1 MRKYIFYSKLDSK
14 KEIIGT
20 TESKNK
26 DSAIEYFSLVKKLNV
41 DEFKK
46 LFRVEKK

>member
-20 TESKNK
+20 VEAQDK
-26 DSAIEYFSLVKKLNV
+26 DSAIKYFSLVKKLDV